1 MKADRLRSLLRV
13 EAGLLECWFCRSV
26 TYAAAQRAA
35 EGEGRIVEPVY
46 KWEPI
51 TDEYKTQAPQPA
63 EIEAE
68 TQQKLSEIREAAK
81 NAWVEKKA
89 PIGIRVFT
97 WYLFCRAGLYAL
109 LFAFLASFP
118 QSGPSTWL
126 VGNLGHSL
134 PGTAAREKVAQQR
147 ELMQKRAA
155 EMGYSLPDDA
165 TAAQESPEQIA
176 QDARQEVMVFLLIA
190 AVVTAVVAFMW
201 WNRSWK
207 VRWITMFYAGAM
219 VARAGVYFFA
229 AWASG
234 TGSQLPPAVMPTL
247 LFSIALNGF
256 VFCYL
261 AFWPDVSEWFEEQ
274 R

>member
-1 MKADRLRSLLRV
+1 MVCGR
-13 EAGLLECWFCRSV
+13 AG
-26 TYAAAQRAA
+26 YAAVKRDA
-35 EGEGRIVEPVY
+35 EEEGRIVEPVY

-51 TDEYKTQAPQPA
+51 TDEYKTQAPQAA

-68 TQQKLSEIREAAK
+68 IQQKLSEIHEAAK

-118 QSGPSTWL
+118 QSGASTWL
-126 VGNLGHSL
+126 VGNLGHAL
-134 PGTAAREKVAQQR
+134 PGTAAREKAAQQR

-155 EMGYSLPDDA
+155 ALGYTLPA
-165 TAAQESPEQIA
+165 EETEAQESPEQIA
-176 QDARQEVMVFLLIA
+176 QDERQEVMVFLMIA
-190 AVVTAVVAFMW
+190 AVVTAVVGFMW

-219 VARAGVYFFA
+219 VAKVGVGLFA
-229 AWASG
+229 VWASG
-234 TGSQLPPAVMPTL
+234 AGSQLPAAVMPTL
-247 LFSIALNGF
+247 LFAIALNGF

>member
-1 MKADRLRSLLRV
+1 
-13 EAGLLECWFCRSV
+13 
-26 TYAAAQRAA
+26 
-35 EGEGRIVEPVY
+35 VEPVY

-51 TDEYKTQAPQPA
+51 TDEYKTQTPQPA
-63 EIEAE
+63 DIEAE
-68 TQQKLSEIREAAK
+68 SQQKLREIREAAK
-81 NAWVEKKA
+81 NVWVEKKA

-109 LFAFLASFP
+109 LLAFLASFP
-118 QSGPSTWL
+118 QSGTSTWL
-126 VGNLGHSL
+126 VSNLGHAL
-134 PGTAAREKVAQQR
+134 PGTAAREKIAQQR
-147 ELMQKRAA
+147 ELMQKQAA
-155 EMGYSLPDDA
+155 ALGYALPDDA

-176 QDARQEVMVFLLIA
+176 HDERQEVMVFLLIA

-234 TGSQLPPAVMPTL
+234 TGSQLPAAVMPTL
-247 LFSIALNGF
+247 LFAIALNGF

-261 AFWPDVSEWFEEQ
+261 AFWPDVQEWFEEQ